1 MRQDKLFLSSSRSCL
16 SRGWYV
22 HWCCRDQTLKKCANA
37 EVAGR
42 LSSLHL
48 RSPALQMFFS
58 HYEKRMLTETT
69 LLTAVELIA
78 NVSDGELNFLQ
89 VPSLLFTV
97 TRLQSSF
104 SNEVSS
110 FSGML
115 IPIYTLCPH

>member
-1 MRQDKLFLSSSRSCL
+1 
-16 SRGWYV
+16 
-22 HWCCRDQTLKKCANA
+22 
-37 EVAGR
+37 
-42 LSSLHL
+42 
-48 RSPALQMFFS
+48 
-58 HYEKRMLTETT
+58 MLTETT